1 MRGALSRVLKTRW
14 ARAAL
19 GLVLA
24 AGCAAAVAAGGRS
37 PDQPDVISVR
47 LGGDAAATRIVI
59 DLRRATSGAAEQ
71 VDAPPGAIAVLLT
84 GASAPTE
91 LKGEGRGVIRAWKI
105 EDAAGGALL
114 TLDLAGKASIARRF
128 LLPPADGVADY
139 RYVVDVT
146 PDAPGEAAAAIQLAS
161 TDIVRGASGRDII
174 VAPAAA
180 VRAFGA
186 NASLAAA
193 LPAAS
198 IAPARLTP
206 AVAAQADLP
215 VFGPQP
221 TRPGHFRKI
230 IVIDAGH
237 GGKDSG
243 ALGAS
248 TMEKNVTLAAALA
261 LKARLEATGR
271 YQVVMTRATDVFIPL
286 EERVQIAR
294 KAGADLFLSLHADSA
309 TDATTHG
316 ASVYTLSEHGEQ
328 RVGYVLDR
336 NEWYLKEG
344 VSNDDPAVGPILLDL
359 TQRTTRNRS
368 ATFAQ
373 ALIERVGDRA
383 PLLPRSQRDASY
395 FVLLAP
401 DVPAA
406 LLEMGFIT
414 NAADEARLNDPAQRT
429 ALAAKVTQAIDT
441 YFAGRA
447 ARTTRV
453 ASR

>member
-1 MRGALSRVLKTRW
+1 MRGALSQVLKARW
-14 ARAAL
+14 GRAVL
-19 GLVLA
+19 GLALA
-24 AGCAAAVAAGGRS
+24 AGCAAAVAAGATEPS
-37 PDQPDVISVR
+37 QPDVISVR
-47 LGGDAAATRIVI
+47 LGGDAASTRIVV
-59 DLRRATSGAAEQ
+59 DLRRATKGAAEQ
-71 VDAPPGAIAVLLT
+71 VDAAPGAVAVLLT
-84 GASAPTE
+84 GASAPAE
-91 LKGEGRGVIRAWKI
+91 LKGRGRGVIRDWKI

-114 TLDLAGKASIARRF
+114 TLDLAGKASISRRF

-139 RYVVDVT
+139 RYVVDVAPDEPNGGAAPVELANNIT
-146 PDAPGEAAAAIQLAS
+146 PSGE
-161 TDIVRGASGRDII
+161 GRDII

-180 VRAFGA
+180 VRAF
-186 NASLAAA
+186 AST
-193 LPAAS
+193 S
-198 IAPARLTP
+198 IPTDALTP

-215 VFGPQP
+215 IFNQP
-221 TRPGHFRKI
+221 PPRAGHLKKI

-248 TMEKNVTLAAALA
+248 SFEKNVTLATALA

-271 YQVVMTRATDVFIPL
+271 YQVVMTRSTDVFIPL

-309 TDATTHG
+309 SDPTTHG
-316 ASVYTLSEHGEQ
+316 ASVYTLSERGEQ
-328 RVGYVLDR
+328 RVGYVLNR

-373 ALIERVGDRA
+373 TLIERVGDRA
-383 PLLPRSQRDASY
+383 PLLPRSQRDAGY

-414 NAADEARLNDPAQRT
+414 NPSDEARLNDPVQRG
-429 ALAAKVTQAIDT
+429 ALVDKIAQAIDV
-441 YFAGRA
+441 YFAGRRTRIA
-447 ARTTRV
+447 AR
-453 ASR
+453 

>member
-1 MRGALSRVLKTRW
+1 MRGALSQVLKARW
-14 ARAAL
+14 ARAVL
-19 GLVLA
+19 GLALA
-24 AGCAAAVAAGGRS
+24 AGCAAAVAAGATEPS
-37 PDQPDVISVR
+37 QPDVISVR
-47 LGGDAAATRIVI
+47 LGGDAASTRIVV
-59 DLRRATSGAAEQ
+59 DLRRATRGAAEQ
-71 VDAPPGAIAVLLT
+71 VDAAPGAVAVLLT
-84 GASAPTE
+84 GASAPAE
-91 LKGEGRGVIRAWKI
+91 LKGEGRGVIRDWKI

-114 TLDLAGKASIARRF
+114 TLDLAGKASISRRF

-146 PDAPGEAAAAIQLAS
+146 PDGPSASAPIELANNIAP
-161 TDIVRGASGRDII
+161 DGAGRDII

-180 VRAFGA
+180 VRAF
-186 NASLAAA
+186 ASRSIP
-193 LPAAS
+193 PAA
-198 IAPARLTP
+198 LTP

-215 VFGPQP
+215 VFDQLPP
-221 TRPGHFRKI
+221 RPGHLKKI

-248 TMEKNVTLAAALA
+248 SFEKNVTLATALA
-261 LKARLEATGR
+261 LRARLERTGR
-271 YQVVMTRATDVFIPL
+271 YQVVMTRSTDVFVPL

-309 TDATTHG
+309 GDATTHG
-316 ASVYTLSEHGEQ
+316 ASVYTLSERGEQ
-328 RVGYVLDR
+328 RVGYVLNR

-344 VSNDDPAVGPILLDL
+344 VSDDDPAVGPILLDL

-373 ALIERVGDRA
+373 TLIERVGDRA
-383 PLLPRSQRDASY
+383 PLLPRSQRDAGY

-414 NAADEARLNDPAQRT
+414 NPSDEARLNDPAQRS
-429 ALAAKVTQAIDT
+429 ALVDKIAQAIDV
-441 YFAGRA
+441 YFAGR
-447 ARTTRV
+447 RTRI

>member
-1 MRGALSRVLKTRW
+1 MRGALAGVLKGRW
-14 ARAAL
+14 ARAVL
-19 GLVLA
+19 GLALA
-24 AGCAAAVAAGGRS
+24 AGCAAAVAAGGRA

-47 LGGDAAATRIVI
+47 LGGDDAATRIVV

-71 VDAPPGAIAVLLT
+71 VDAAPGAIAVLLT

-91 LKGEGRGVIRAWKI
+91 LKGDGRGVIRAWKI

-114 TLDLAGKASIARRF
+114 TLDLKGKASIARRF

-139 RYVVDVT
+139 RYVVDVSPDT
-146 PDAPGEAAAAIQLAS
+146 PSGGGASPIQLAS
-161 TDIVRGASGRDII
+161 TDIVRNGGGRDII

-186 NASLAAA
+186 KPAPTAE

-198 IAPARLTP
+198 IAPAQLTP

-221 TRPGHFRKI
+221 ARPGHFRKI

-243 ALGAS
+243 ALGAA

-286 EERVQIAR
+286 EQRVQIAR

-309 TDATTHG
+309 GDPTTHG
-316 ASVYTLSEHGEQ
+316 ASVYTLSERGEQ
-328 RVGYVLDR
+328 RVGYVMNR

-344 VSNDDPAVGPILLDL
+344 VSDDDPAVGPILLDL

-373 ALIERVGDRA
+373 GLIERVGDRA
-383 PLLPRSQRDASY
+383 PLLPRSQRDAGY

-414 NAADEARLNDPAQRT
+414 NPADEARLNDPAQRIQLT
-429 ALAAKVTQAIDT
+429 AKIAQAIDA
-441 YFAGRA
+441 YFAG
-447 ARTTRV
+447 RTTRV